1 MNERTRLLQVS
12 ALVGASLV
20 VLAFGILVT
29 LPKPVV
35 GIPEPSVV
43 VRTGIPLLRWIA
55 NVCAIGAVGSVL
67 VLVLLGEAGRDR
79 APALARRTSAA
90 AVWAA
95 AVWAVAALLGLWFN
109 AAEISL
115 RQLRL
120 PVGGVLGYGGNVSL
134 GVALLISAGSA
145 GALTAYSAA
154 RLRRPSLPPDVG
166 LLIAL
171 SGLVAV
177 SMSGHASQAEPPLLL
192 MTASA
197 LHVTGASLWVGGLAI
212 TSLIISADRQALAV
226 VLPRF
231 SRVAEASFALVAVS
245 GLLLAAPR
253 LTGDV
258 TPSLGEA
265 VDALTHTGAG
275 WLVMGKLACMVLL
288 GCSGAYIRT
297 AVVDRVAR
305 QQPTPLTAWAGLEL
319 AVMAVAVSLATALGR
334 PL

>member
-1 MNERTRLLQVS
+1 MNDRVRLLQVS
-12 ALVGASLV
+12 ALVSASLV
-20 VLAFGILVT
+20 ALAFGILVT
-29 LPKPVV
+29 LPHPVV

-43 VRTGIPLLRWIA
+43 VRAGIPVLRWVA
-55 NVCAIGAVGSVL
+55 NVCAMGSVGCVL

-79 APALARRTSAA
+79 APALARRTSTA
-90 AVWAA
+90 AVWVA

-120 PVGGVLGYGGNVSL
+120 PIGGVLGYGGNVSL
-134 GVALLISAGSA
+134 GIALLISVGSA
-145 GALTAYSAA
+145 GALTAYSVA

-166 LLIAL
+166 FLIAL
-171 SGLVAV
+171 SGLTAV

-192 MTASA
+192 MTAA
-197 LHVTGASLWVGGLAI
+197 AFHVSGAALWVGGLAI
-212 TSLIISADRQALAV
+212 TSLIIGADRQALAV

-258 TPSLGEA
+258 TPAVGDV
-265 VDALTHTGAG
+265 VDALTQTGAG

-305 QQPTPLTAWAGLEL
+305 QQPTPLIAWAGLEL

>member
-1 MNERTRLLQVS
+1 MNERPRPLHVS

-29 LPKPVV
+29 LPQPVV

-43 VRTGIPLLRWIA
+43 VRTGIPLFRWIA

-67 VLVLLGEAGRDR
+67 VSVLLGAAGRDR
-79 APALARRTSAA
+79 TPALARRASASAA
-90 AVWAA
+90 RAA
-95 AVWAVAALLGLWFN
+95 AAWAFAALLGLWFN
-109 AAEISL
+109 AAELSP
-115 RQLRL
+115 RQLWL

-134 GVALLISAGSA
+134 GVALLTSAGSA
-145 GALTAYSAA
+145 GALTAYSVA
-154 RLRRPSLPPDVG
+154 RLRRPSLSPALG

-171 SGLVAV
+171 PGLTAV
-177 SMSGHASQAEPPLLL
+177 SMSGHASQAATPWLV

-197 LHVTGASLWVGGLAI
+197 LHVTGAALWVGGLAI
-212 TSLIISADRQALAV
+212 TSLIVAADRQALAV

-231 SRVAEASFALVAVS
+231 SHVAGASFAIVGAS
-245 GLLLAAPR
+245 GLLLAAAR
-253 LTGDV
+253 LTGEV

-265 VDALTHTGAG
+265 VDALTQTPAG
-275 WLVMGKLACMVLL
+275 WLVMGKLACIVLL
-288 GCSGAYIRT
+288 GCSGAYIRS
-297 AVVDRVAR
+297 AIVGRVAR

>member
-1 MNERTRLLQVS
+1 MNDRAWLLQVS

-29 LPKPVV
+29 LPHPVV

-79 APALARRTSAA
+79 APALARRTSTA
-90 AVWAA
+90 AVWTA
-95 AVWAVAALLGLWFN
+95 AVWTVAALLGLWFN

-134 GVALLISAGSA
+134 GLALLISAGSA
-145 GALTAYSAA
+145 GALTAYSVA

-166 LLIAL
+166 FLIAL
-171 SGLVAV
+171 SGLTAV
-177 SMSGHASQAEPPLLL
+177 SMSGHPSQGEPPLLL

-197 LHVTGASLWVGGLAI
+197 LHVTGAALWVGGLAI
-212 TSLIISADRQALAV
+212 TSLIIGADRQALAV

-231 SRVAEASFALVAVS
+231 SRVAEASFALVGVS
-245 GLLLAAPR
+245 GLLLAATR

-258 TPSLGEA
+258 TPPLGDV
-265 VDALTHTGAG
+265 VDALTQTGAG

-288 GCSGAYIRT
+288 GCSGAYIRS

>member
-29 LPKPVV
+29 LPQPVV

-79 APALARRTSAA
+79 APALARVTSRTAVWTA
-90 AVWAA
+90 AVWT
-95 AVWAVAALLGLWFN
+95 VAALLGLWFN

-120 PVGGVLGYGGNVSL
+120 PVSGVLGYGGSVSL
-134 GVALLISAGSA
+134 GLALLISAGSA
-145 GALTAYSAA
+145 GALTAYSVA

-166 LLIAL
+166 FLIAL
-171 SGLVAV
+171 AGLTAV
-177 SMSGHASQAEPPLLL
+177 SMSGHPSQGEPPLLL

-197 LHVTGASLWVGGLAI
+197 FHVTGAALWVGGLAI
-212 TSLIISADRQALAV
+212 TALIIGADRQSLAI

-231 SRVAEASFALVAVS
+231 SRVAEVSFVLVGLS
-245 GLLLAAPR
+245 GLLLAAGR
-253 LTGDV
+253 LTGEV
-258 TPSLGEA
+258 TPSLGE
-265 VDALTHTGAG
+265 VVGALTQTRAG
-275 WLVMGKLACMVLL
+275 WLVMGKLACMGLL
-288 GCSGAYIRT
+288 ACSGAYIRNVIV
-297 AVVDRVAR
+297 ARVAR
-305 QQPTPLTAWAGLEL
+305 QQPTPITVWAGLEL
-319 AVMAVAVSLATALGR
+319 AVMAIAVSLATALAR

>member
-1 MNERTRLLQVS
+1 MNDRPWLLHVS

-20 VLAFGILVT
+20 VLAVGILVT
-29 LPKPVV
+29 LPEPVV

-43 VRTGIPLLRWIA
+43 VRAGIPLLRWIA
-55 NVCAIGAVGSVL
+55 NVSAIGAVGAVL
-67 VLVLLGEAGRDR
+67 VSVLLGAAGRDR
-79 APALARRTSAA
+79 APALARRASAA
-90 AVWAA
+90 AASAA

-109 AAEISL
+109 AAEISHH
-115 RQLRL
+115 QLWL

-134 GVALLISAGSA
+134 GVALLTSAGSA
-145 GALTAYSAA
+145 GALTAYSVP
-154 RLRRPSLPPDVG
+154 RLRRPSLPPALG

-171 SGLVAV
+171 PGLTAV
-177 SMSGHASQAEPPLLL
+177 SMSGHASQAATPWLM

-197 LHVTGASLWVGGLAI
+197 LHVSGAALWVGGLAI
-212 TSLIISADRQALAV
+212 TSLIVAANREALAV

-231 SRVAEASFALVAVS
+231 SHVAGASFALVGAS
-245 GLLLAAPR
+245 GLLLAAAR
-253 LTGDV
+253 LTGNV

-265 VDALTHTGAG
+265 VEALAGTGAG

-288 GCSGAYIRT
+288 GCSGAYIRQ
-297 AVVDRVAR
+297 AIVGRVAR

>member
-1 MNERTRLLQVS
+1 MNDRARLLQAS
-12 ALVGASLV
+12 ALVGVSLIA
-20 VLAFGILVT
+20 LAFGILAT

-79 APALARRTSAA
+79 APALARRTSTAT
-90 AVWAA
+90 VWAA

-109 AAEISL
+109 AAEISQ
-115 RQLRL
+115 RQLRV

-134 GVALLISAGSA
+134 GLALLISAGSA
-145 GALTAYSAA
+145 GALTAYSVA

-166 LLIAL
+166 FLIAL
-171 SGLVAV
+171 AGLTAV
-177 SMSGHASQAEPPLLL
+177 SMSGHASQGEPPLLL
-192 MTASA
+192 MMASA
-197 LHVTGASLWVGGLAI
+197 LHVTGAALWVGGLAI
-212 TSLIISADRQALAV
+212 TFLIVSADRQALAI
-226 VLPRF
+226 VLLRF

-245 GLLLAAPR
+245 GLLLAATR

-258 TPSLGEA
+258 TPPFGDV
-265 VDALTHTGAG
+265 VDALTQTGAG
-275 WLVMGKLACMVLL
+275 WLVMGKLACMALL

-305 QQPTPLTAWAGLEL
+305 QQPTPLTVWAGLEL

>member
-1 MNERTRLLQVS
+1 MNDRIRILHVS
-12 ALVGASLV
+12 ALVGASLTA
-20 VLAFGILVT
+20 LAFGILVT
-29 LPKPVV
+29 LPHPVV
-35 GIPEPSVV
+35 GIPEPSMV

-55 NVCAIGAVGSVL
+55 NVCAIGSVGSVL

-79 APALARRTSAA
+79 APALVRRTSTA
-90 AVWAA
+90 AVWIA

-120 PVGGVLGYGGNVSL
+120 PVSGVLGYGGNVSL
-134 GVALLISAGSA
+134 GLALLISAGSA
-145 GALTAYSAA
+145 GALTAYSVA

-166 LLIAL
+166 FLIAL
-171 SGLVAV
+171 AGLTAV
-177 SMSGHASQAEPPLLL
+177 SMSGHPSQGEPPLLL

-197 LHVTGASLWVGGLAI
+197 FHVTGAALWVGGLAI
-212 TSLIISADRQALAV
+212 TSLIVGADRQALAI

-231 SRVAEASFALVAVS
+231 SRVAEVSFALVAVS

-258 TPSLGEA
+258 TPPLGEV
-265 VDALTHTGAG
+265 VDALTQTGAG
-275 WLVMGKLACMVLL
+275 WLVMGKLACMALL

-305 QQPTPLTAWAGLEL
+305 QQPTPLTVWAGLEL